1 MKIEIVF
8 EKISVISILFFIIIV
23 SGGEQMGFDY
33 TYLQS
38 IRRRDSSPTDSLLT
52 EWGNKNHTVT
62 DLFVL
67 LSKMQNYRAM
77 SLIKD
82 FGK

>member
-1 MKIEIVF
+1 
-8 EKISVISILFFIIIV
+8 
-23 SGGEQMGFDY
+23 MGFDY

>member
-1 MKIEIVF
+1 
-8 EKISVISILFFIIIV
+8 
-23 SGGEQMGFDY
+23 MGFDY

-82 FGK
+82 FGEQFSLINCVVLYLICFML